1 MTHKCY
7 TWHILWIFVTNR
19 VWIFSP
25 EQIQGVPIFCTDY
38 KLSKKKTYTRCLYF
52 AQTINLVRKKHI
64 QGVPNFCRNLKL
76 SEGKHIVHCVVPI
89 LNQLTNIL
97 ENYKGVLHYSVNFLN
112 IHNGKSNKK
121 GYRYSTI
128 RWRR

>member
-1 MTHKCY
+1 M
-7 TWHILWIFVTNR
+7 
-19 VWIFSP
+19 
-25 EQIQGVPIFCTDY
+25 VPQV
-38 KLSKKKTYTRCLYF
+38 KTYTRCLYF

-121 GYRYSTI
+121 EIFMEKINKTI
-128 RWRR
+128 SVYTKFS